1 MYHLRPME
9 NNIFVNLDWYYSWYY
24 ALRSKDTTH
33 FLGKQF
39 RLKISIFI
47 IVALDAL
54 NQSVNAANL
63 ISPLLF
69 PGGLMSSHPITEKLF
84 LGMKTKCL
92 LFISLKKVT
101 WISEALL
108 GASPRSKGNL
118 AG

>member
-33 FLGKQF
+33 FLGKHF

-47 IVALDAL
+47 IRCAESKCKCCQPHQPPPFPRGSDVFPPHNRKTLSWNENQMTPIHLSEKGHLDL
-54 NQSVNAANL
+54 R
-63 ISPLLF
+63 SPS
-69 PGGLMSSHPITEKLF
+69 GGLSQ
-84 LGMKTKCL
+84 
-92 LFISLKKVT
+92 V
-101 WISEALL
+101 
-108 GASPRSKGNL
+108 KGYL